1 MSPLLTESIRGG
13 GGGGRRHADA
23 QVLTHRRF
31 SLLANL
37 SLAGLK
43 TTPPQPN
50 LTITQTTRILST
62 SPSKHSLTNADKL
75 KALFRRG
82 QAYVLIKDDDAAEKD
97 FKAALELGG
106 GAEGGDKAVVSEL
119 NKLRARKQALV
130 DKQKKAYGKMFG

>member
-1 MSPLLTESIRGG
+1 MSVLARPVLVPRS
-13 GGGGRRHADA
+13 ADNDN
-23 QVLTHRRF
+23 VHLWLRFLPFPRRF

-43 TTPPQPN
+43 TTPPQPK

-62 SPSKHSLTNADKL
+62 SSSKHPLTNGDKL

-82 QAYVLIKDDDAAEKD
+82 QAYVLIKDDEAAEGD
-97 FKAALELGG
+97 FKAALELAGG
-106 GAEGGDKAVVSEL
+106 EGDKAVLAEL
-119 NKLRARKQALV
+119 NRLRARKQALV